1 MLCRP
6 LLITPRIKE
15 NNLQDSTLRPVL
27 FMVGSMALFSL
38 EDFFIKLLS
47 KTVPASQ
54 IMIILGILGSAFFVT
69 VAILA
74 KQPIISRDLLD
85 KHVVIRTLGDL
96 FGALFFVSA
105 VVLTPL
111 SSASAILQGTPLAVT
126 AGAAIFLREKVG
138 FRRWLAVLVGFIGII
153 LIIKPGVADFSP
165 LSLFAVAAVICL
177 SARDLATRAMTDT
190 LPTITISI
198 YAFVALAV
206 AGVLAIPFYGSFVA
220 PGLSECSLFLLGV
233 SSGVIAYYLIVGAT
247 RHGDASLIAPFRY
260 SRLVFAMLLSL
271 FILGERPDLLT
282 WIGALVIVLS
292 GYFVALRERKIKNVE
307 R

>member
-1 MLCRP
+1 M
-6 LLITPRIKE
+6 K
-15 NNLQDSTLRPVL
+15 DSTLQPVL

-47 KTVPASQ
+47 KTIPASQ
-54 IMIILGILGSAFFVT
+54 IMIILGILGSVFFVT
-69 VAILA
+69 AAIVA
-74 KQPIISRDLLD
+74 KQPIISKDLLD
-85 KHVVIRTLGDL
+85 KHVIIRTLGDL

-105 VVLTPL
+105 IVLTPL

-126 AGAAIFLREKVG
+126 AGAAIFLRETVG
-138 FRRWLAVLVGFIGII
+138 LRRWLAVLIGFIGII

-165 LSLFAVAAVICL
+165 FSLLAVAAVICL
-177 SARDLATRAMTDT
+177 SARDLATRAMSVA

-206 AGVLAIPFYGSFVA
+206 AGVLAIPFYGAFVS
-220 PGLSECSLFLLGV
+220 PGLSECALFMVGI
-233 SSGVIAYYLIVGAT
+233 SSGVVAYYLIVGAT
-247 RHGDASLIAPFRY
+247 RYGDASLIAPFRY

-271 FILGERPDLLT
+271 FILGERPDLFT
-282 WIGALVIVLS
+282 WIGASVIVLS
-292 GYFVALRERKIKNVE
+292 GYFIALRERSIKKVE

>member
-1 MLCRP
+1 M
-6 LLITPRIKE
+6 K
-15 NNLQDSTLRPVL
+15 DSTLQPVL

-47 KTVPASQ
+47 KTIPASQ
-54 IMIILGILGSAFFVT
+54 IMIILGILGSVFFVT
-69 VAILA
+69 AAIVA
-74 KQPIISRDLLD
+74 KQPIISKDLLD
-85 KHVVIRTLGDL
+85 KHVIIRTLGDL

-105 VVLTPL
+105 IVLTPL

-126 AGAAIFLREKVG
+126 AGAAIFLRETVG
-138 FRRWLAVLVGFIGII
+138 LRRWLAVLIGFIGII

-165 LSLFAVAAVICL
+165 FSLLAVAAVICL
-177 SARDLATRAMTDT
+177 SARDLATRAMSVA

-206 AGVLAIPFYGSFVA
+206 AGVLAIPFYGAFVS
-220 PGLSECSLFLLGV
+220 PGLSECALFMVGI
-233 SSGVIAYYLIVGAT
+233 SSGVVAYYLIVGAT
-247 RHGDASLIAPFRY
+247 RYGDASLIAPFRY

-271 FILGERPDLLT
+271 FILGERPDLFT
-282 WIGALVIVLS
+282 WIGASIIVLS
-292 GYFVALRERKIKNVE
+292 GYFIALRERSIKKVE

>member
-1 MLCRP
+1 M
-6 LLITPRIKE
+6 K
-15 NNLQDSTLRPVL
+15 DSTLQPVL

-47 KTVPASQ
+47 KTIPASQ

-69 VAILA
+69 AAILA

-85 KHVVIRTLGDL
+85 KHVIIRTLGDL

-105 VVLTPL
+105 IVLTPL

-126 AGAAIFLREKVG
+126 AGAALFLGEAVG
-138 FRRWLAVLVGFIGII
+138 LRRWLAVLVGFIGII

-165 LSLFAVAAVICL
+165 LSLLAVAAVICL
-177 SARDLATRAMTDT
+177 SARDLATRAMTDA

-198 YAFVALAV
+198 YAFLALAM
-206 AGVLAIPFYGSFVA
+206 AGVLAIPFYCSFVS
-220 PGLSECSLFLLGV
+220 PGLGECALFMLGI
-233 SSGVIAYYLIVGAT
+233 SSGVVAYYLIVGAT
-247 RHGDASLIAPFRY
+247 RYGDASLIAPFRY
-260 SRLVFAMLLSL
+260 TRLVFAMVLSL
-271 FILGERPDLLT
+271 SILGERPDLFT
-282 WIGALVIVLS
+282 WIGASVIVLS
-292 GYFVALRERKIKNVE
+292 GYFIALRERSIKKVE

>member
-1 MLCRP
+1 M
-6 LLITPRIKE
+6 K
-15 NNLQDSTLRPVL
+15 DSTLQPVL

-47 KTVPASQ
+47 KTIPASQ
-54 IMIILGILGSAFFVT
+54 IMIILGILGSVFFVT
-69 VAILA
+69 AAIVA
-74 KQPIISRDLLD
+74 KQPIISKDLLD
-85 KHVVIRTLGDL
+85 KHVIIRTLGDL

-105 VVLTPL
+105 IVLTPL

-126 AGAAIFLREKVG
+126 AGAAIFLRETVG
-138 FRRWLAVLVGFIGII
+138 LRRWLAVLIGFIGII

-165 LSLFAVAAVICL
+165 FSLLAVAAVICL
-177 SARDLATRAMTDT
+177 SARDLATRAMSVA

-206 AGVLAIPFYGSFVA
+206 AGVLAIPFYGAFVS
-220 PGLSECSLFLLGV
+220 PGLSEWALFMVGI
-233 SSGVIAYYLIVGAT
+233 SSGVVAYYLIVGAT
-247 RHGDASLIAPFRY
+247 RYGDASLIAPFRF

-271 FILGERPDLLT
+271 FILGERPDLFT
-282 WIGALVIVLS
+282 WIGASVIVLS
-292 GYFVALRERKIKNVE
+292 GYFIALRERSIKKVE